1 MVKLIRLI
9 FCFSIGVA
17 ISCNAQNQI
26 QFKHLNID
34 KGLSNSRV
42 TAIVQD
48 SLGFIWVGTKNGLNR
63 YDGTSFKV
71 FNQKNSSISSD
82 NISALKIDGQGKLW
96 IGTIGGGISVY
107 NPIKNNF
114 INYKYNIEDANSIS
128 SDDVHKII
136 EDKNN
141 RIWIGTENG
150 LNLFNKRTKTF
161 KAFIYKANNTSSLSH
176 NSVWS
181 IFEQKE
187 NIFWIG
193 TYGGGLNKFDFK
205 TETFTR
211 FNLDSKINFEFINA
225 IISINDSEL
234 LIGTNGAGLLK
245 LNLKDNTLTNF
256 FDNSKYQNI
265 SIIRTIVKDNNNNL
279 WIGTDGAGVL
289 KSQSNFYNKPIINQ
303 YKHDNRLQTALT
315 NNTVNAIFEDKQSN
329 VWIGTA
335 WKGINILEKKY
346 NDVQLF
352 YNDAKGYDTSPIL
365 SVYKENNEL
374 FMGTDGKGL
383 SIFNIENK
391 KLNFYNKEHNSS
403 IGGAFIQCIKP
414 TVKNQYWIGTFANGL
429 VLLDSNKKK
438 IKQFRREAN
447 NDFSLPYNDIRSIV
461 ELPSNDLWVGSW
473 GGGLSYFN
481 IHKQKFTNF
490 KYNKS
495 NSKSLSSN
503 NVLSILLN
511 DDKTLWIATFGGGL
525 CFFDPKT
532 NQFTN
537 YLADKNNSNTIASN
551 YIFSFIKDD
560 KENLWIGTKEGL
572 SFFDIK
578 TKVFK
583 NFTIGNVINNNA
595 VVSVIQDD
603 KKNIWLSTR
612 EGIYKYDIDLER
624 IQAFSDREREF
635 HIASVFKD
643 KNGVLYF
650 GGNSGVTSFDP
661 KFIQE
666 YNSDFP
672 IVFTDFK
679 LLNKSI
685 HDGNKNIIKNHISY
699 QDSITLT
706 YNQRIFSFNFSS
718 LQYPFSNKTRFAVKM
733 EGFED
738 EWREIGYQNMATFT
752 NLSAGEYIFKVKS
765 ETANG
770 EWDESNTADIHINIL
785 PPYWRTQWAYVLYF
799 ILLVIVLALF
809 KRYYLRWYKMKN
821 KLVLEQLQREQ
832 EDKLHKAKQRFFTNI
847 SHEIRT
853 PLTLILGPLNNLL
866 KGNLGIGEKNQ
877 LSTIKNSANRLLHL
891 VNELLNFRKL
901 EEGKV
906 KIKVTKSNIVNFT
919 NEIFLNFSQQAI
931 VKKIDYQFKKAD
943 EGIMAWFDKEQL
955 EKVIFNLLS
964 NAFKFCEEGSQI
976 KVKVKKDSDCV
987 NIIVSDSGQGIQK
1000 DKLQNV
1006 FERFYQKEDDA
1017 NKAKGFGIG
1026 LSIAK
1031 DIVELH
1037 SGKIKLKSKLGE
1049 GSVFTVKLPLGH
1061 LHFKES
1067 QIIKDKHK
1075 DENIENYLADQSDVK
1090 ANKDSRNK
1098 SKSLILLVE
1107 DNTNLRNYLNEILS
1121 KSYLVIEASNG
1132 KEGLEIAV
1140 ELIPD
1145 LVVSDIMM
1153 PIMDGVAF
1161 CSKLKKDIR
1170 TSHIPVILL
1179 TARTLISDKMEG
1191 LETGA
1196 DDYLTK
1202 PFNESILK
1210 LRIKNL
1216 LQTRELLRDRYLKE
1230 GLLRPKNV
1238 TLNSPDKEF
1247 LIKLATI
1254 VEKNIEEPKFNIGQL
1269 AKDIGMSHSNV
1280 YKKIKAMTG
1289 MTIIEFVRDFR
1300 LQRAAQLLK
1309 EQQKISIIDVCF
1321 KVGYT
1326 DRRHFSQEF
1335 KKKFGKS
1342 PSLFFKERI

>member
-1 MVKLIRLI
+1 M
-9 FCFSIGVA
+9 
-17 ISCNAQNQI
+17 
-26 QFKHLNID
+26 NID
-34 KGLSNSRV
+34 KGLSNGRV

-48 SLGFIWVGTKNGLNR
+48 RLGFIWVGTKNGLNR

-71 FNQKNSSISSD
+71 FNKKNSSISSD
-82 NISALKIDGQGKLW
+82 DISALKIDSQGKLW
-96 IGTIGGGISVY
+96 IGTIGGGVSVY
-107 NPIKNNF
+107 NPIKNSF
-114 INYKYNIEDANSIS
+114 TNYKSNLEDVKSIS
-128 SDDVHKII
+128 SDDVHTII

-150 LNLFNKRTKTF
+150 LNLFNKKTKAFKTF
-161 KAFIYKANNTSSLSH
+161 IYQINNTLSLSH

-187 NIFWIG
+187 DVFWIG

-211 FNLDSKINFEFINA
+211 FSLDSKINFEFINA
-225 IISINDSEL
+225 ITSINKSEL

-245 LNLKDNTLTNF
+245 FNIKDNTLTNF
-256 FDNSKYQNI
+256 LKNSKYQDV
-265 SIIRTIVKDNNNNL
+265 SIIRTIQKDNTNNL
-279 WIGTDGAGVL
+279 WIGTDGSGVL
-289 KSQSNFYNKPIINQ
+289 KIQGNFHNKLVINQ

-315 NNTVNAIFEDKQSN
+315 NNTVNAIFEDNQSN
-329 VWIGTA
+329 IWIGTA
-335 WKGINILEKKY
+335 WKGINILEKKS
-346 NDVQLF
+346 NDVLLF
-352 YNDAKGYDTSPIL
+352 YSDIKGYDTSPIL
-365 SVYKENNEL
+365 SVYKENEEL
-374 FMGTDGKGL
+374 WMGTDGKGL
-383 SIFNIENK
+383 SVFNIDNK
-391 KLNFYNKEHNSS
+391 ELKFYNKEHNSF
-403 IGGAFIQCIKP
+403 IGGDFIQCIKP
-414 TVKNQYWIGTFANGL
+414 SIKNQYWIGTFANGL
-429 VLLDSNKKK
+429 VLLDSKKK
-438 IKQFRREAN
+438 KVKQFKREAN
-447 NDFSLPYNDIRSIV
+447 NDFSLPYNDVRSIV
-461 ELPSNDLWVGSW
+461 ELPSSDLWVGTW

-481 IHKQKFTNF
+481 VQEQKFTTF
-490 KYNKS
+490 KHRKT
-495 NSKSLSSN
+495 NSKSLPSD

-511 DDKTLWIATFGGGL
+511 KDNTLWIATFGGGL
-525 CFFDPKT
+525 SFFDPKT

-537 YLADKNNSNTIASN
+537 YLVNKNNSNAIASN

-560 KENLWIGTKEGL
+560 KGNLWIGTKEGL

-583 NFTIGNVINNNA
+583 NFSIGNAINNNA
-595 VVSVIQDD
+595 VVGLIQDNE
-603 KKNIWLSTR
+603 KNIWLSTI
-612 EGIYKYDIDLER
+612 EGIYKYNIDLER

-643 KNGVLYF
+643 KNGMLYF
-650 GGNSGVTSFDP
+650 GGNRGVTSFNP
-661 KFIQE
+661 KSIQE
-666 YNSDFP
+666 YNSEFP
-672 IVFTDFK
+672 VVFTDFK
-679 LLNKSI
+679 LLNKSV
-685 HDGNKNIIKNHISY
+685 HGSEESVIKNHISY

-706 YNQRIFSFNFSS
+706 YSQRVFTFSFSS
-718 LQYPFSNKTRFAVKM
+718 LQYPFSNNTQFAVKM

-738 EWREIGYQNMATFT
+738 AWREIGTQNTSTFT
-752 NLSAGEYIFKVKS
+752 NLSPGEYKFKVKS
-765 ETANG
+765 KEQNGMWNVGNIAN
-770 EWDESNTADIHINIL
+770 IHINIL
-785 PPYWRTQWAYVLYF
+785 PPYWRTWWAYVLYS

-809 KRYYLRWYKMKN
+809 QRYYLRWSQMKN
-821 KLVLEQLQREQ
+821 RLVLEKLQREH

-866 KGNLGIGEKNQ
+866 KSDLEVNKKNQ
-877 LSTIKNSANRLLHL
+877 LSTIKSNTNRLLHL

-901 EEGKV
+901 EEGHV
-906 KIKVTKSNIVNFT
+906 KLKVTQSNIVDFT

-931 VKKIDYQFKKAD
+931 IKKIDYQFKKTD
-943 EGIMAWFDKEQL
+943 SDIKAWFDKDQL

-964 NAFKFCEEGSQI
+964 NAFKFCEEGNQI
-976 KVKVKKDSDCV
+976 KIKVTKDSKYV

-1000 DKLQNV
+1000 DKLQNI
-1006 FERFYQKEDDA
+1006 FERFYQKEDDT
-1017 NKAKGFGIG
+1017 NEAKGFGIG

-1031 DIVELH
+1031 DIIELH
-1037 SGKIKLKSKLGE
+1037 SGKIEVNSKLGK
-1049 GSVFTVKLPLGH
+1049 GSVFTIKLPLGYM
-1061 LHFKES
+1061 HFKEAE
-1067 QIIKDKHK
+1067 IIKGVHE
-1075 DENIENYLADQSDVK
+1075 DENIENYVADRSDVEVDE
-1090 ANKDSRNK
+1090 DSKRE
-1098 SKSLILLVE
+1098 SKSSILLVE
-1107 DNTNLRNYLNEILS
+1107 DNTNLRDYLKGVLS

-1132 KEGLEIAV
+1132 KEGLEMAV
-1140 ELIPD
+1140 EFIPD

-1153 PIMDGVAF
+1153 PVMDGVAF
-1161 CSKLKKDIR
+1161 CSKLKNDIR

-1179 TARTLISDKMEG
+1179 TARTLISDKIEG

-1202 PFNESILK
+1202 PFNEAILK
-1210 LRIKNL
+1210 IRIKNL

-1238 TLNSPDKEF
+1238 ALNSPDEEF
-1247 LIKLATI
+1247 LTKLVTI
-1254 VEKNIEEPKFNIGQL
+1254 VEENIEESEFNVDQL

-1289 MTIIEFVRDFR
+1289 MTIIGFVRDFR

-1309 EQQKISIIDVCF
+1309 EQQKISITDVCF

-1342 PSLFFKERI
+1342 PSLFVKDHFSE